1 VERQLIIRVA
11 KQYKDEP
18 RPLKFAYLFKNAIT
32 VNEIFKFLEK
42 IKIAI
47 RNWLQNS
54 GKTEDEGMDE
64 RVEEKKK

>member
-1 VERQLIIRVA
+1 MIRVA

-18 RPLKFAYLFKNAIT
+18 GPLKFAYLFKNAIT

-42 IKIAI
+42 IKIAT

-54 GKTEDEGMDE
+54 GKTEDEEMDE
-64 RVEEKKK
+64 RVKEGKK